1 MFDSNINY
9 HKYVEAGNRV
19 PDNPSSRYAFL
30 KMFMSEAGAAPLLS
44 REDEKRLFVERDQ
57 YCKPYMLELALERCQ
72 EISKSRTEQQLWCAV
87 CEYSALTSED
97 VESWRKERETS
108 PVWHRQVTAAKL
120 KYIHYRQIVMQ
131 SNMRLVVSIL
141 KWDGKPDGKGSVY
154 VPNNM
159 NPLDVIMEGFLGL
172 SIAFDK
178 FDIKRELKFSTYAT
192 NWIRQSM
199 LRYLAREKGGNI
211 RLPNHMIERIDQ
223 LNRAIVRLELKH
235 GKLFSS
241 DPEFFHDKLTRLFR
255 GRLTAQQ
262 IEFTLGKRAL
272 CNQESL
278 NLPEYDGNGESS
290 ESDTSKIA
298 QLPAPEFGDQVEL
311 RDIGARIESIIENLP
326 IREAQII
333 RMRFGFG
340 EREGETLKDI
350 SVKFGLTKER
360 IRQIE
365 KDALERMKGELQ
377 AIGINASFL
386 AMFSF

>member
-1 MFDSNINY
+1 
-9 HKYVEAGNRV
+9 
-19 PDNPSSRYAFL
+19 
-30 KMFMSEAGAAPLLS
+30 
-44 REDEKRLFVERDQ
+44 
-57 YCKPYMLELALERCQ
+57 
-72 EISKSRTEQQLWCAV
+72 
-87 CEYSALTSED
+87 
-97 VESWRKERETS
+97 
-108 PVWHRQVTAAKL
+108 
-120 KYIHYRQIVMQ
+120 MQ